1 MNIKW
6 NKKYL
11 TIAVYAFLVIAAG
24 ILFFRI
30 TEGASIDS
38 LNPRSILR
46 MLTPIFIGLAIAYLV
61 NLLLVLFEKRLFTR
75 GKLKDTKPAM
85 RRSLSLI
92 LSYLAFFLIVGGF
105 LVLMVPRLAES
116 FEGLAKAV
124 PQYVRN
130 TSGWVSKRLAA
141 ESMDSEVINYLKD
154 QWETFVTWVNNFV
167 TRTLPVVGD
176 FLVSTFTSLIN
187 FFIGFILSIYFLIR
201 KEHYGGIVNKMLF
214 ALLPIE
220 LAERIHD
227 VAIRMDTLMKQYIK
241 GQLIISFILSV
252 FFFVIMLIMGI
263 NYAFLLAFI
272 LFVTD
277 LIPVVGPWIGSIPVI
292 LIIFIQD
299 PVKGLWFIPII
310 LIGQQLESS
319 FLSPRVQGQQ
329 LGVSAFWIMVTLI
342 VANHFFGLIGM
353 VVGLPV
359 FVLIYS
365 LVRDSVNERLQR
377 RGLSAKTDDYIHM
390 DQKPLPIEHGSVPI
404 RFAENREDFGE

>member
-214 ALLPIE
+214 AHLPIE